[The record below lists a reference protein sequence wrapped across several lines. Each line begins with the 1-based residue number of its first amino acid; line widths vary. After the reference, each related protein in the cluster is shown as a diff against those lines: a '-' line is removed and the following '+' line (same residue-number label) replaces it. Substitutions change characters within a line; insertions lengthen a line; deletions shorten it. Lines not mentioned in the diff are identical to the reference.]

1 MKVGAAIPYFDKR
14 AVEQVRASLPKD
26 ISQWRLERLPL
37 ILNLW
42 RFGDLREHLSRESRA
57 TLGRRYEQIKK
68 VGERA
73 KHLRQASIA
82 LDQSGWDWIAQEMVR
97 EGGDRFF
104 SMEGETPAQME
115 EWHRLQHETLAE
127 MKERLRLEDDF
138 LMKLEAATQRIVV
151 QDKQGPG
158 QPRNVSAYLVM
169 MDLAA
174 VFEWLTGKK
183 ATRVVDRITNDE
195 TGSFW
200 DFAAAVWP
208 LVFGNGC
215 HGLRAAMKN
224 WAELTSEL
232 EEKSQLMQNIALA
245 LDQPE
250 WGIFDALRE

>member
-1 MKVGAAIPYFDKR
+1 GGCEGL
-14 AVEQVRASLPKD
+14 AVLGTCGG
-26 ISQWRLERLPL
+26 W
-37 ILNLW
+37 
-42 RFGDLREHLSRESRA
+42 GDLRDRWWGGGRA
-57 TLGRRYEQIKK
+57 PVGGRCEPLKK
-68 VGERA
+68 VRERA

-97 EGGDRFF
+97 EGGGRFF

-138 LMKLEAATQRIVV
+138 LIKLEAATQRTVA

-174 VFEWLTGKK
+174 IFEWLTGKK

-195 TGSFW
+195 TGPFW

-232 EEKSQLMQNIALA
+232 
-245 LDQPE
+245 
-250 WGIFDALRE
+250 